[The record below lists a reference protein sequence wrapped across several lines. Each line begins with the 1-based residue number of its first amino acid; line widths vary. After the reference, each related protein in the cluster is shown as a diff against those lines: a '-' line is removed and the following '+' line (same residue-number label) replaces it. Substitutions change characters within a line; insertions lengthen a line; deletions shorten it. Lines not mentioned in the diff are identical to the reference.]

1 MAQMNLNKL
10 FLGTLLASSVL
21 TSSVCAKEIYTN
33 MARMQAMDK
42 ITGKVSEID
51 VPVNGEVKFGSFS
64 ITVRACATRPP
75 EETPENYA
83 FVDIIDDYNI
93 KTKVNVFRGWM
104 FSSSPALN
112 AVEHPIY
119 DVWLLKCY
127 DGDLKGKHL
136 LTEEELRLREEI
148 SKVSEDADSKLPADF
163 KVPEDDVSVPEEK
176 VSDNKPISLLPEIP
190 DEEKEIAT
198 VEMKGLVDDE
208 QPEAKVISLEKAQN
222 DANQETDNSP
232 KMLVKIESNLDDM
245 VKNIEETLSENQVK
259 ESALIQSAEQNSN
272 DAISGVSIVRTVED
286 KAKEQELQEKLEKA
300 SEERRQKAIEAIE
313 ARSAENENQESEAQV
328 LEEAPAREIGN
339 APEVKDIED
348 VSRENS
354 NNIIKDAFSD
364 DDIIIEEIEEDG
376 MIEE

>member
-33 MARMQAMDK
+33 MVRMQAMDK

-208 QPEAKVISLEKAQN
+208 QPEAKVISLEQAQN

-259 ESALIQSAEQNSN
+259 ESALIQPAEQNSN

-364 DDIIIEEIEEDG
+364 DDIIVEEIEEDG

>member
-208 QPEAKVISLEKAQN
+208 QPEAKVISLEQAQN

-259 ESALIQSAEQNSN
+259 ESALIQPAEQNSN

>member
-1 MAQMNLNKL
+1 MNLNKL

-33 MARMQAMDK
+33 MVRMQAMDK

-208 QPEAKVISLEKAQN
+208 QPEAKVISLEQAQN

-259 ESALIQSAEQNSN
+259 ESALIQPAEQNSN

-364 DDIIIEEIEEDG
+364 DDIIVEEIEEDG

>member
-208 QPEAKVISLEKAQN
+208 QPEAKVISLEQAQN

>member
-1 MAQMNLNKL
+1 M
-10 FLGTLLASSVL
+10 
-21 TSSVCAKEIYTN
+21 
-33 MARMQAMDK
+33 
-42 ITGKVSEID
+42 
-51 VPVNGEVKFGSFS
+51 
-64 ITVRACATRPP
+64 
-75 EETPENYA
+75 
-83 FVDIIDDYNI
+83 
-93 KTKVNVFRGWM
+93 
-104 FSSSPALN
+104 
-112 AVEHPIY
+112 
-119 DVWLLKCY
+119 
-127 DGDLKGKHL
+127 

-176 VSDNKPISLLPEIP
+176 VFDNKPISLLPEIP

-208 QPEAKVISLEKAQN
+208 QPEAKVISLEQAQN

>member
-176 VSDNKPISLLPEIP
+176 VFDNKPISLLPEIP

-208 QPEAKVISLEKAQN
+208 QPEAKVISLEQAQN
-222 DANQETDNSP
+222 DANQKTDNSP

-259 ESALIQSAEQNSN
+259 ESALIQPAEQNSN

-364 DDIIIEEIEEDG
+364 DDIIVEEIEEDG